1 MTRFIDS
8 PEIINRKRFH
18 FLGYVL
24 AVVLA
29 LISGFIWY
37 PLTAWI
43 FDRIGGF

>member
-29 LISGFIWY
+29 FFWGYIFAQYVSGV
-37 PLTAWI
+37 L
-43 FDRIGGF
+43 